1 MKKVVLLFTQWLLI
15 LLAEAVLLTSCSK
28 QEEGAPDG
36 MKSAAAEAA
45 DYFLYVPKDWQVDT
59 AEGSLLT
66 AAHVGDGDNSN
77 ITMMAYT
84 NDLGLGS
91 INEYWENYEKNL
103 EKIFDLDVAGN
114 STYLLKNPGGVDEET
129 GEPLPDGESDILGG
143 EKCYSYRYTGTLG
156 GVPLEYLQVITYH
169 NGYFYLFTYT
179 ATTDSDRFSRHEE
192 DVAMILQNFKFK

>member
-1 MKKVVLLFTQWLLI
+1 MLV
-15 LLAEAVLLTSCSK
+15 SCSK

-36 MKSAAAEAA
+36 MKSAAAAAA
-45 DYFLYVPKDWQVDT
+45 DYCLYVPENWQVDT
-59 AEGSLLT
+59 AESSLMS

-91 INEYWENYEKNL
+91 INEYWERYEKNL
-103 EKIFDLDVAGN
+103 EKIFDPDEQGN
-114 STYLLKNPGGVDEET
+114 STYQLKNPGGVNENT
-129 GEPLPDGESDILGG
+129 GETLPDGETGTLGG
-143 EKCYSYRYTGTLG
+143 EKCVSYRYTGTLG